1 MPDVATCLI
10 MLTARPVECHKYRG
24 GQNQRN
30 RNSQANKPTKK
41 KSKNQKKLPASIIAY
56 KLESAAR

>member
-41 KSKNQKKLPASIIAY
+41 KSKNQKKLACIHN
-56 KLESAAR
+56 RV